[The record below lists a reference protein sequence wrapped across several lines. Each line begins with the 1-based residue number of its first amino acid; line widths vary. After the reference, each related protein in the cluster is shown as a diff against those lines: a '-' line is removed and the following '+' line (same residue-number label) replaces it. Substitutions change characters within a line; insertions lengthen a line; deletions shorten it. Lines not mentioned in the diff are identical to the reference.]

1 MLIRKFEILFWI
13 ASKHGFQPSGLYI
26 YLSTSR
32 TSPIHFENLKVVWV
46 DLGGVRENFQRKKKI
61 NGKMNNSS
69 LCISNFFL
77 IVQVV

>member
-46 DLGGVRENFQRKKKI
+46 DLGGVRENFQRKKKK
-61 NGKMNNSS
+61 NQWKNE
-69 LCISNFFL
+69 
-77 IVQVV
+77 